1 MKKRHYLYLGLTTG
15 FILGMFC
22 GIIAARA
29 AEHDASAT
37 MKIGARIIQCGSRY
51 EALGQCLA
59 GVQPC
64 CAFAPID
71 EVVKLVKDKNGDT
84 PEVLNE
90 IAPSAGKHYPD
101 IDMHGVQVTTEES
114 DTGTVVNFE

>member
-1 MKKRHYLYLGLTTG
+1 MKKRHYLYLGLTAG

-37 MKIGARIIQCGSRY
+37 MKIGARIIQCGTRY
-51 EALGQCLA
+51 EALGQCKA
-59 GVQPC
+59 GVQAC
-64 CAFAPID
+64 CAFAPI
-71 EVVKLVKDKNGDT
+71 EYT
-84 PEVLNE
+84 APETLKE
-90 IAPSAGKHYPD
+90 ITPSAGKHYPD